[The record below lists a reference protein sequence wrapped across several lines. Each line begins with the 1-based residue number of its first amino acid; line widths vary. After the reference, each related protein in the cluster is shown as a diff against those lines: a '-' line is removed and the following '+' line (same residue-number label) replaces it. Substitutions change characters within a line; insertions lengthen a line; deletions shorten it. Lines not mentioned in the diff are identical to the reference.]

1 MVCVTLKDYH
11 SESLKGGLKNKQV
24 KVRFRAT
31 AILSTWILL
40 DNQ

>member
-24 KVRFRAT
+24 KVRFRA
-31 AILSTWILL
+31 ILSTWILL